1 MKVLG
6 PWCVAAIAAL
16 GCSIS
21 NAQLLQADQVSLDK
35 DQRIRFDEDDLVDAW
50 VETDAEL
57 KALEAIAVTIW
68 SERPGIGSVVVQIN
82 DGDGAR
88 LEALGIEYRVL
99 HENVQDLVDAEWES
113 IQQAAQQR
121 GGDWYANYQQYNDII
136 IRLDDLAAAHPA
148 IATRESAGSSLQGRD
163 IPVVRITGPGDASNR
178 PMVFINGCQHAREWV
193 SPATVMYIAERLME
207 DYGSDQRV
215 TDLLNSVE
223 VVIAPMVNPDGY
235 VYSWTNNRFWRKNR
249 RGGYGVD
256 LNRNWSWEWGGLGSS
271 GNTSSEVYRGTA
283 PFSEPESAAI
293 RDYVMP
299 DADRMIASIDYHNY
313 SQLILWPWGYDAV
326 DPPPD
331 DLARFQTISFGMRD
345 EILNSGGVPYTP
357 MAGYDLYAAAGTAQ
371 DWFYGEGTAMALT
384 IELRDTGNFGFL
396 LPASQILPTAT
407 ENWAAFLYFAEQ
419 TTRAI
424 SISIVG
430 TAPDSVGASVAST
443 MDLTISD
450 GSSSYVN
457 GSGLLY
463 TSSDGTNYNSSA
475 LTSLGGGTYRATFPT
490 FVCGSTVSYYI
501 TAQATD
507 GSTVSLPASGPAG
520 PFTATATESNAVFT
534 DTMESGTNGWTGGVA
549 GDTAST
555 GQWQLGNP
563 QGTAAQPED
572 DNTAAGVNCWV
583 TGRTAGGSLGANDV
597 DGGYTTLISPRLDAS
612 EATADGVDAY
622 LVYYRWYSN
631 NQGASPNADS
641 MPIEISNNDG
651 ATWTQLEL
659 VTENLSR
666 WERKEF
672 NIGDYITPTSQIRVR
687 FIARDLGNGSIVEAG
702 VDDLSLEIRGCPCAP
717 ADLNCDG
724 VLDFFDIQEFLER
737 FANQDPRADMNN
749 DGAFDFFDIQIY
761 LDLFSNG

>member
-6 PWCVAAIAAL
+6 PWCVAAVAAF

-35 DQRIRFDEDDLVDAW
+35 DLRIRFDGDDLVDAW
-50 VETDAEL
+50 VETNAEL
-57 KALEAIAVTIW
+57 EALEAIAVTIW
-68 SERPGIGSVVVQIN
+68 SERPGIGSVVVQID
-82 DGDGAR
+82 DGDGAK

-99 HENVQDLVDAEWES
+99 HDNVQALVDAEWAS
-113 IQQAAQQR
+113 IQKAAQQR
-121 GGDWYANYQQYNDII
+121 GGSWYDNYQQYNDIVT
-136 IRLDDLAAAHPA
+136 RLDDLAAAYPA
-148 IATRESAGSSLQGRD
+148 VATRESAGTSLQGRD

-193 SPATVMYIAERLME
+193 SPATVMFIAERLME

-215 TDLLNSVE
+215 TDLLDSVE
-223 VVIAPMVNPDGY
+223 VVVAPMVNPDGY

-271 GNTSSEVYRGTA
+271 GDTSSEVYRGTA
-283 PFSEPESAAI
+283 PFSEPESSAI

-299 DADRMIASIDYHNY
+299 DADRMVAAIDYHNY

-326 DPPPD
+326 DPPAD
-331 DLARFQTISFGMRD
+331 DLAKFQAVSFGMRD
-345 EILNSGGVPYTP
+345 EILSSGGVPYTA
-357 MAGYDLYAAAGTAQ
+357 MAGYDLYPAAGTAQ

-384 IELRDTGNFGFL
+384 IELRDTGNFGFV
-396 LPASQILPTAT
+396 LPADQILPTAM

-419 TTRAI
+419 TTQAI

-430 TAPDSVGASVAST
+430 TAPESVGASVAST

-450 GSSSYVN
+450 GISTFVPGSALLHTSAN
-457 GSGLLY
+457 GSPY
-463 TSSDGTNYNSSA
+463 TATA
-475 LTSLGGGTYRATFPT
+475 IASLGGNSYRATFPT

-501 TAQATD
+501 TAQAAN
-507 GSTVSLPASGPAG
+507 GSTISLPASGAAG
-520 PFTATATESNAVFT
+520 AFTATATESNAVFT

-549 GDTAST
+549 GDTATT

-563 QGTAAQPED
+563 QGTSAQPED

-583 TGRTAGGSLGANDV
+583 TGRSSGGSLGANDV

-612 EATADGVDAY
+612 EAAADGVDAY
-622 LVYYRWYSN
+622 LTYYRWYSN
-631 NQGASPNADS
+631 DQGASPNADS

-659 VTENLSR
+659 VTENLNR

-672 NIGDYITPTSQIRVR
+672 NIGNYITPTDQIRVR
-687 FIARDLGNGSIVEAG
+687 FIARDLGNGSIVEAAI
-702 VDDLSLEIRGCPCAP
+702 DDLSLEVRGCPCAP

-737 FANQDPRADMNN
+737 FANQDPRADMNS
-749 DGAFDFFDIQIY
+749 DGVFDFFDIQIY